1 MSETQGYSES
11 TPTVPDRRAHSR
23 RRALPLAYIELGG
36 NNGGIVLNISA
47 GGLAITAA
55 EELLES
61 HLPRMRFELPQ
72 SNVRVE
78 ATGQIAWISESK
90 KEAGVRFAN
99 LSEEAATQISEW
111 LSSEAW
117 DSGAPSPARGVH
129 TSTRRP
135 FSTMLPAE
143 PSASRYEPTA
153 PKLAEEG
160 PREASIL
167 GRSFAAALQ
176 RSRAQIATA
185 SPVQTTDMA
194 DQLRSALVRPI
205 LTAGMGVEESQRRW
219 WAATALVSL
228 LALISFVAG
237 MATGAGGWGGALR
250 LLSRKTARLSEPAQI
265 ADPAGRS
272 GHESAPASVP
282 VADGAATHESDS
294 PSAKSQDPIPA
305 PRDTRANHSPGEMTP
320 AAPAGR
326 ASQKASS
333 ALLLQL
339 PETPVSASASVA
351 ITSRRSVQVAPEIAA
366 LAMQQ
371 GQNVQ
376 IGQLLHHVEPFYPL
390 DAKRQGL
397 EGKVELR
404 VTVGR
409 DGRIRTVQVSSGPP
423 QLAEAAANAIREWR
437 YKPTL
442 LNGHPIDS
450 EVDFK
455 LTFRLPRK

>member
-111 LSSEAW
+111 LSS
-117 DSGAPSPARGVH
+117 
-129 TSTRRP
+129 

-219 WAATALVSL
+219 WALTALVSL
-228 LALISFVAG
+228 FALISFVAG